1 MEEST
6 GLKVALFS
14 EITFVAQIF
23 FLNLVVAK
31 QVGNFLG
38 FACYPFFMDRN
49 NISFFWILTE
59 ALHLRD
65 MT

>member
-6 GLKVALFS
+6 GLKLALFS

-38 FACYPFFMDRN
+38 FACYPFL
-49 NISFFWILTE
+49 WTE
-59 ALHLRD
+59 TTLVFSGF
-65 MT
+65 